1 MKRLWMISLLFVALS
16 ASAQITLVKKGKAKA
31 RIVLAEDNET
41 NRQAAQLLNRF
52 VGEMIAREAP
62 EAPLSAPQSAPPS
75 APEGATNV
83 SVLKSNVA
91 PSGAER
97 GASGASWASGASGAS
112 VIIGEP
118 TDRATE
124 DGFEILCQDQMLHI
138 KTGGGKGAVYGVVTL
153 LEQYLGVSYWAYEA
167 YDCPRGL
174 STIELPRI
182 NHAESP
188 AFRYRQTHSYG
199 NSDPVY
205 RLWYRLEEPKDVF
218 AADLW
223 VHTFNRI
230 LPSRVYGEAH
240 PEWYSFINGKRQP
253 GDHSQ
258 WCLTNDEVFE
268 MACQKIDSIFRAN
281 PGRKTISVS
290 QNDGN
295 NTQCRCPE
303 CAAVDEYEGSPSGN
317 LIRFLNKL
325 ARRFPDKEFST
336 LAYLY
341 SMHPPKH
348 TRPLPNVNIMLCD
361 IDCKREVPLTDNAS
375 GQDFVRALTG
385 WSAISDNIF
394 VWDYGINFD
403 NMVSP
408 FPNFHILQKN
418 LQLFKENHAT
428 MVFEQVNGQLG
439 TDFSE
444 LRAYMLAKLMW
455 NPYCDADSL
464 MRTFLDGYY
473 GPAGRYL
480 YQYQKIM
487 QGALLASGTPLWI
500 YDSPISHK
508 DGMLNK
514 NLRKTYNELFDKA
527 EGVLS
532 GCEVRGTRCENS
544 NELQNTGDASNL
556 VPRTSYLAPRNK
568 YLDRVRI
575 ARLPLQYS
583 ELEIARTDP
592 NSDVE
597 QTKTLLSLFEE
608 RTAQYGIP
616 TLNERQNRPADYC
629 RLYRERFL
637 PTGIV
642 NKAAGAIVQWINPPQ
657 QRYRPIAD
665 KALTDGLYGGTTYV
679 ESWVGWCGED
689 ADFILDMGR
698 EQSVSS
704 IRADFLHQ
712 LGAWILLPPG
722 GSYEVSADGKTW
734 QPFGAFRFEEDRDLA
749 VKFRW
754 GGAEVAS
761 PVRARYIKVHV
772 ETLGNCPSWHY
783 GVGYPA
789 WFFLDEIVV
798 Q

>member
-1 MKRLWMISLLFVALS
+1 MKRLWMISLLLVALS

-52 VGEMIAREAP
+52 VGEME
-62 EAPLSAPQSAPPS
+62 APPS

-83 SVLKSNVA
+83 FALSSNEA
-91 PSGAER
+91 PSGSVG
-97 GASGASWASGASGAS
+97 GASGASRAS

-124 DGFEILCQDQMLHI
+124 DGFEILCQDGVLHI

-153 LEQYLGVSYWAYEA
+153 LEQYLGVSYWAFEA

-199 NSDPVY
+199 NDDPVY

-253 GDHSQ
+253 GEHSQ

-295 NTQCRCPE
+295 NTQCHCPQ
-303 CAAVDEYEGSPSGN
+303 CVAVDEYEGSPSGN

-375 GQDFVRALTG
+375 GQDFMRALTG

-527 EGVLS
+527 EKAAGKAPHSAPEGATNVSALK
-532 GCEVRGTRCENS
+532 S
-544 NELQNTGDASNL
+544 NEAPSGAVGGALPSGAVGGALTSGAVGGAS
-556 VPRTSYLAPRNK
+556 

-597 QTKTLLSLFEE
+597 QTKALLNLFEE

-679 ESWVGWCGED
+679 ESWLGWCGED